1 MVNFDEQYGQ
11 GTMSTDDEFNNN
23 GDDYDEESVDDNENN
38 TNNNSNEAQEI
49 ANIFRQNIKEIKADL
64 TTMQVRRTTRDRIFP
79 IMKFTTEEILRDI
92 KLRSENNILH
102 FLLQD
107 LNRLGDND
115 KTRAKFWLAYKSEVK
130 SVLTTRKTEVC
141 NQMKEVVVECKYK

>member
-1 MVNFDEQYGQ
+1 MVDFEDQYGQ
-11 GTMSTDDEFNNN
+11 GKMSADDELTN
-23 GDDYDEESVDDNENN
+23 DDEDYDDESEDNNENN
-38 TNNNSNEAQEI
+38 SNIYSNEAQEI
-49 ANIFRQNIKEIKADL
+49 ADIFRQNIKETKTDL

-107 LNRLGDND
+107 LNRLSDDD

-141 NQMKEVVVECKYK
+141 NQMMEVVVECK